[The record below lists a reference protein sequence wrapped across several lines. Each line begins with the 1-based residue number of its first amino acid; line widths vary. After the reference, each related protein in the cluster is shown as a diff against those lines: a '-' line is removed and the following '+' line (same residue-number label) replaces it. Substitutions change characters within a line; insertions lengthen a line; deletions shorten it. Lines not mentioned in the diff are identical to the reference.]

1 MRITALVLVVLTATG
16 LCPSAN
22 AAGKIF
28 KWTDANGQVHF
39 DSSPPPGQAT
49 EKVRIQKSVEAPP
62 TASTDAAKP
71 AKSASSSS
79 EGEKIAMSPEQRAE
93 LTTYCTAMR
102 ERLTAFRQGGLV
114 IEKEL
119 DGKSVA
125 LDADAIAQKLSADEE
140 SVKTYCTANGI

>member
-1 MRITALVLVVLTATG
+1 MRITALVLVVLTATTG

-22 AAGKIF
+22 AAGKIY

-49 EKVRIQKSVEAPP
+49 EKVRIQKSVEAPS
-62 TASTDAAKP
+62 TASTNAVKP
-71 AKSASSSS
+71 ASANSSG
-79 EGEKIAMSPEQRAE
+79 GEKIAMSPEQRAE

-119 DGKSVA
+119 DGQSVA

>member
-22 AAGKIF
+22 AAGKIY

-49 EKVRIQKSVEAPP
+49 EKVRIQKSVAAPP

-79 EGEKIAMSPEQRAE
+79 DGEKIVMSPEQRAE
-93 LTTYCTAMR
+93 LTTYCTTMR
-102 ERLTAFRQGGLV
+102 ERLTVFRQGGLV
-114 IEKEL
+114 IQKEL
-119 DGKSVA
+119 DGTSVA
-125 LDADAIAQKLSADEE
+125 LDADTIAQKLSADEE